1 MKKRLAGIKL
11 APDLLVGRQ
20 SHTNT
25 KMRHH
30 AQSGAIISLF
40 DRVMTLF
47 LCLLEAIVCD
57 WHCKITKK
65 WVNPYL

>member
-47 LCLLEAIVCD
+47 CACL
-57 WHCKITKK
+57 KQ
-65 WVNPYL
+65 